1 MGINIG
7 IDLVFQFQVFDD
19 STSGFSFYYIMKVG
33 RLLLDGSPIKL
44 SAILIH
50 ILQKIGHT

>member
-7 IDLVFQFQVFDD
+7 IDLVFQFQVFHD